1 MILSKNLTK
10 PQPKRGIPKKSDE
23 SYTDSIVSQFMDNF
37 IVSARKYRPQHFN
50 TVVGQSHITNTL
62 KQAIKNG
69 KIAQAYLFCG
79 PRGVG
84 KTTCAR
90 IFAKTINCTNLT
102 PEGEACD
109 ACESCVSFDSGASL
123 NVYELDAASN
133 NSVEDIRNLVDQVRF
148 APQLGDYKVY
158 VIDEVHMLSNAA
170 FNAFLKT
177 LEEPPKHAKFIL
189 ATTEKHKIIPTIL
202 SRCQVFSFNRIKSE
216 DITEQL
222 VHIAG
227 NEHITFEP
235 EALSVIAQKAD
246 GGLRDACS
254 IFDQM
259 VTFTGNHLTYK
270 AVVENLHVLDYD
282 YYFKLTDAA
291 LNNRLPEVMVTFDD
305 ILKKGFDG
313 HNFIIGFG
321 EHLRNL
327 LVSKDQYTVQLL
339 EVSDSLRQ
347 RFAQQAQL
355 CATPFLLKSLAV
367 INKCDIHYKSAKNQR
382 LQVEMALMQISYL
395 NAASQDAE
403 KKNELNPGFDPP
415 AETKVLPQATPA
427 KFSTQPV
434 IQTSSKPVVGFS
446 ELRIKSQ
453 FMLQDNGRHGQP
465 VIETAAVVQ
474 ENVPDVEL
482 SQERV
487 DEAMKAFA
495 EEKSKEGQ
503 KQLYATLTSSKIIL
517 ENKTVVI
524 MLSNEVQ
531 REMLTNIKQDML
543 DELRNLL
550 TNKQTQLEIKV
561 SELMGEV
568 KAYKPQDKFKVLA
581 EKNPAL
587 NELKKRFDLDIEY

>member
-1 MILSKNLTK
+1 
-10 PQPKRGIPKKSDE
+10 
-23 SYTDSIVSQFMDNF
+23 MDNF

-222 VHIAG
+222 AHIAG
-227 NEHITFEP
+227 SEHITFEP

-355 CATPFLLKSLAV
+355 CAIPFLLKSLAV

-403 KKNELNPGFDPP
+403 KKNELSPGFDPP
-415 AETKVLPQATPA
+415 AEAKTLPQATPA

-434 IQTSSKPVVGFS
+434 IQTSSKPVVGFN

-453 FMLQDNGRHGQP
+453 FMLQDNGKQ
-465 VIETAAVVQ
+465 TQQVVEATLVSQ
-474 ENVPDVEL
+474 ENVPDIDL
-482 SQERV
+482 SQQRV
-487 DEAMKAFA
+487 DEAMKTFA

-517 ENKTVVI
+517 EDKTVVI

-531 REMLTNIKQDML
+531 REMLTTIKQDML

-550 TNKQTQLEIKV
+550 VNKQTQLEIKV

>member
-1 MILSKNLTK
+1 
-10 PQPKRGIPKKSDE
+10 
-23 SYTDSIVSQFMDNF
+23 MDNF

-90 IFAKTINCTNLT
+90 IFAKTINCTNLSSD
-102 PEGEACD
+102 GEACD
-109 ACESCVSFDSGASL
+109 ACESCLSFNSGASL

-202 SRCQVFSFNRIKSE
+202 SRCQVFSFNRIKAE

-222 VHIAG
+222 VYIA
-227 NEHITFEP
+227 NTENITFEP
-235 EALSVIAQKAD
+235 EALQIIAQKAD

-270 AVVENLHVLDYD
+270 DVVENLHVLDYE

-291 LNNRLPEVMVTFDD
+291 INGRLPEVMVTFDE

-327 LVSKDQYTVQLL
+327 LVSKDQFTVQLL
-339 EVSDSLRQ
+339 EVSESLKQ

-355 CATPFLLKSLAV
+355 CPTTFLLKSLAV

-382 LQVEMALMQISYL
+382 LQVEMALMQICYL

-403 KKNELNPGFDPP
+403 KKNELNSGFEIQSVQPKALEQQNP
-415 AETKVLPQATPA
+415 VA
-427 KFSTQPV
+427 KFTAQPTV
-434 IQTSSKPVVGFS
+434 QTSSKPVVGFN
-446 ELRIKSQ
+446 ELKIKSQ
-453 FMLQDNGRHGQP
+453 FLLQNAAQDQQSKTVDS
-465 VIETAAVVQ
+465 VILSNAANIVD
-474 ENVPDVEL
+474 VPLTE
-482 SQERV
+482 ERALNAV
-487 DEAMKAFA
+487 KQFA
-495 EEKSKEGQ
+495 EEKSKSGN
-503 KQLYATLTSSKIIL
+503 KQLYATLTSSKIRFANETIL
-517 ENKTVVI
+517 IELN
-524 MLSNEVQ
+524 NEVQ
-531 REMLTNIKQDML
+531 KEMLITIKQDML
-543 DELRNLL
+543 DELRRIVE
-550 TNKQTQLEIKV
+550 NKQTQLEIKV
-561 SELMGEV
+561 SEIVGET
-568 KAYKPQDKFKVLA
+568 KAYKPVDKFKLMVD
-581 EKNPAL
+581 KNPAL
-587 NELKKRFDLDIEY
+587 LELKKRFDLDIEY

>member
-1 MILSKNLTK
+1 
-10 PQPKRGIPKKSDE
+10 
-23 SYTDSIVSQFMDNF
+23 MDNF

-102 PEGEACD
+102 PDGEACD

-222 VHIAG
+222 VHIAN

-235 EALSVIAQKAD
+235 EALSVISQKAD

-339 EVSDSLRQ
+339 EVSESLKQ
-347 RFAQQAQL
+347 RFAQQAQQ
-355 CATPFLLKSLAV
+355 CPTPFLLKSLAV
-367 INKCDIHYKSAKNQR
+367 INKCDIHYKAAKNQR

-403 KKNELNPGFDPP
+403 KKNELSTGFGLP
-415 AETKVLPQATPA
+415 AENTKPLPQQQTPVT
-427 KFSTQPV
+427 KFSSQPV

-453 FMLQDNGRHGQP
+453 FMLQDNGRNGQP
-465 VIETAAVVQ
+465 VIETAVVVE
-474 ENVPDVEL
+474 ENVADVPL

-487 DEAMKAFA
+487 DNAMKHYAD
-495 EEKSKEGQ
+495 EKAKEGLR
-503 KQLYATLTSSKIIL
+503 QLYATLTSSKINL
-517 ENKTVVI
+517 EGQTVVI
-524 MLSNEVQ
+524 LLNNEVQ
-531 REMLTNIKQDML
+531 RTMLTDIKQDML
-543 DELRNLL
+543 DELRRLL

-561 SELMGEV
+561 SEIMGEV
-568 KAYKPQDKFKVLA
+568 KAYKPQDKFKQMA
-581 EKNPAL
+581 DKNPAL

>member
-1 MILSKNLTK
+1 
-10 PQPKRGIPKKSDE
+10 
-23 SYTDSIVSQFMDNF
+23 MDNF

-102 PEGEACD
+102 PDGEACD

-339 EVSDSLRQ
+339 EVSESLRQ

-403 KKNELNPGFDPP
+403 KKNELNPGFELP
-415 AETKVLPQATPA
+415 AENKTLPQATPA

-434 IQTSSKPVVGFS
+434 IQTSSKPVVGFN

-465 VIETAAVVQ
+465 VVETAAVVQ
-474 ENVPDVEL
+474 ENLPDIDL

-487 DEAMKAFA
+487 DEAMKTFA
-495 EEKSKEGQ
+495 EKKAKDGQ
-503 KQLYATLTSSKIIL
+503 KQLYATLTSSQIIL

-531 REMLTNIKQDML
+531 REMLTTIKQDML
-543 DELRNLL
+543 DELRGLL

-561 SELMGEV
+561 SELQGEV

>member
-1 MILSKNLTK
+1 
-10 PQPKRGIPKKSDE
+10 
-23 SYTDSIVSQFMDNF
+23 MDNF

-415 AETKVLPQATPA
+415 AETKTLPQATPA

>member
-1 MILSKNLTK
+1 
-10 PQPKRGIPKKSDE
+10 
-23 SYTDSIVSQFMDNF
+23 MDDF

-102 PEGEACD
+102 TEGEACD
-109 ACESCVSFDSGASL
+109 ACESCLSFNSGASL

-222 VHIAG
+222 VHIA
-227 NEHITFEP
+227 NTEKITFEP
-235 EALSVIAQKAD
+235 EALQIISQKAD

-270 AVVENLHVLDYD
+270 AVVENLHVLDYE

-291 LNNRLPEVMVTFDD
+291 LNGRLPEVMVTFDE
-305 ILKKGFDG
+305 ILKQGFDG

-327 LVSKDQYTVQLL
+327 LVSKDQFTVQLL
-339 EVSDSLRQ
+339 EASELLKQ
-347 RFAQQAQL
+347 RFSQQAQL
-355 CATPFLLKSLAV
+355 CPTPFLLKSLAV
-367 INKCDIHYKSAKNQR
+367 INKCDIHYKAAKNQR

-395 NAASQDAE
+395 NTAPQDAE
-403 KKNELNPGFDPP
+403 KKNELNSEFETHAPP
-415 AETKVLPQATPA
+415 KTLEQASTPA
-427 KFSTQPV
+427 KFSAQPV
-434 IQTSSKPVVGFS
+434 IQTSSKPVVGFN
-446 ELRIKSQ
+446 ELKIKSQ
-453 FMLQDNGRHGQP
+453 FMLQANAQQNQTIAVEAN
-465 VIETAAVVQ
+465 VINDPQ
-474 ENVPDVEL
+474 ESFDVEL
-482 SQERV
+482 NTDR
-487 DEAMKAFA
+487 AMAAVKQFA
-495 EEKSKEGQ
+495 EEKNKNGN
-503 KQLYATLTSSKIIL
+503 KQLYATLTSSKITLVDKTIL
-517 ENKTVVI
+517 IELN
-524 MLSNEVQ
+524 NEVQ
-531 REMLTNIKQDML
+531 KEMLVGIKQDML
-543 DELRNLL
+543 DDLRKLASNRQL
-550 TNKQTQLEIKV
+550 QLEIKV
-561 SELMGEV
+561 SEIIGEI
-568 KAYKPQDKFKVLA
+568 KAYKPADKFKLMA

-587 NELKKRFDLDIEY
+587 LELKKRFDLDIEY

>member
-1 MILSKNLTK
+1 
-10 PQPKRGIPKKSDE
+10 
-23 SYTDSIVSQFMDNF
+23 MDNF

-202 SRCQVFSFNRIKSE
+202 SRCQVFSFNRIKAE

-222 VHIAG
+222 VHIAN
-227 NEHITFEP
+227 NEQITFEP
-235 EALSVIAQKAD
+235 EALSVISQKAD

-291 LNNRLPEVMVTFDD
+291 INNRLPEVMVTFDD

-339 EVSDSLRQ
+339 EVSESLRQ

-403 KKNELNPGFDPP
+403 KKNELTPGFEPQ
-415 AETKVLPQATPA
+415 AEPKTLPQVTPA
-427 KFSTQPV
+427 KFSAQPV

-453 FMLQDNGRHGQP
+453 FMLQDTGKHGQP
-465 VIETAAVVQ
+465 VVEATVVS
-474 ENVPDVEL
+474 EEIAEDIEL

-487 DEAMKAFA
+487 ETAMKQFA

-517 ENKTVVI
+517 ENTTVMI
-524 MLSNEVQ
+524 MLNNEVQ
-531 REMLTNIKQDML
+531 REMLSGIKQDML
-543 DELRNLL
+543 DELRRLL
-550 TNKQTQLEIKV
+550 INRQTQLEIRV
-561 SELMGEV
+561 SEIMGEV
-568 KAYKPQDKFKVLA
+568 KAYKPQDKFRVMA
-581 EKNPAL
+581 EKNPSL
-587 NELKKRFDLDIEY
+587 LELKKRFDLDIEY

>member
-1 MILSKNLTK
+1 
-10 PQPKRGIPKKSDE
+10 
-23 SYTDSIVSQFMDNF
+23 MDNF

-102 PEGEACD
+102 PDGEACD

-222 VHIAG
+222 VHIAN

-235 EALSVIAQKAD
+235 EALSVISQKAD

-291 LNNRLPEVMVTFDD
+291 INNRLPEVMVTFDD

-339 EVSDSLRQ
+339 EVSESLRQ
-347 RFAQQAQL
+347 RFAQQAQQ
-355 CATPFLLKSLAV
+355 CPTPFLLKSLAV
-367 INKCDIHYKSAKNQR
+367 INKCDIHYKAAKNQR

-403 KKNELNPGFDPP
+403 KKNELSTGFGLP
-415 AETKVLPQATPA
+415 AETTKPLPQQQTPA
-427 KFSTQPV
+427 TKFSAQPV

-453 FMLQDNGRHGQP
+453 FMLQDNGRNGQP
-465 VIETAAVVQ
+465 VIETAVVVE
-474 ENVPDVEL
+474 ENVADVPL

-487 DEAMKAFA
+487 DNAMKHYAD
-495 EEKSKEGQ
+495 EKAKEGLR
-503 KQLYATLTSSKIIL
+503 QLYATLTSSKINL
-517 ENKTVVI
+517 EGQTVVI
-524 MLSNEVQ
+524 LLNNEVQ
-531 REMLTNIKQDML
+531 RTMLTDIKQDML
-543 DELRNLL
+543 DELRRLL

-561 SELMGEV
+561 SEIMGEV
-568 KAYKPQDKFKVLA
+568 KAYKPQDKFKQMA
-581 EKNPAL
+581 DKNPAL

>member
-1 MILSKNLTK
+1 
-10 PQPKRGIPKKSDE
+10 
-23 SYTDSIVSQFMDNF
+23 MDDF

-50 TVVGQSHITNTL
+50 TVVGQGHITNTL

-102 PEGEACD
+102 SDGEACD
-109 ACESCVSFDSGASL
+109 ACESCLSFNSGASL

-202 SRCQVFSFNRIKSE
+202 SRCQVFSFNRIKTE

-222 VHIAG
+222 VHIA
-227 NEHITFEP
+227 NTEQITFEP
-235 EALSVIAQKAD
+235 EALQIISQKAD

-270 AVVENLHVLDYD
+270 AVVENLHVLDYE

-291 LNNRLPEVMVTFDD
+291 LNGRLPEVMVTFDE
-305 ILKKGFDG
+305 ILKQGFDG

-327 LVSKDQYTVQLL
+327 LVSKDQFTVQLL
-339 EVSDSLRQ
+339 EASESLKQ

-355 CATPFLLKSLAV
+355 CPIPFLLKSLAV
-367 INKCDIHYKSAKNQR
+367 INKCDIHYKAAKNQR

-395 NAASQDAE
+395 NTASQDAE
-403 KKNELNPGFDPP
+403 KKNELNPEFGTQSAPK
-415 AETKVLPQATPA
+415 ALEQAVTPA
-427 KFSTQPV
+427 KFSAQPV
-434 IQTSSKPVVGFS
+434 VQTSSKPVVGFT
-446 ELRIKSQ
+446 ELKIKSQ
-453 FMLQDNGRHGQP
+453 FMLQNNAQHNQT
-465 VIETAAVVQ
+465 IAVEANVLNDPQ
-474 ENVPDVEL
+474 ESFDVEL
-482 SQERV
+482 TTDR
-487 DEAMKAFA
+487 AMAAVKQFA
-495 EEKSKEGQ
+495 EEKNKNGN
-503 KQLYATLTSSKIIL
+503 KQLYATLTSSKITLVDKTIL
-517 ENKTVVI
+517 IELN
-524 MLSNEVQ
+524 NEVQ
-531 REMLTNIKQDML
+531 KEMLVGIKQDML
-543 DELRNLL
+543 DDLRKLASNRQL
-550 TNKQTQLEIKV
+550 QLEIKV
-561 SELMGEV
+561 SEIVGEI
-568 KAYKPQDKFKVLA
+568 KAYKPADKFKLMA

-587 NELKKRFDLDIEY
+587 LELKKRFDLDIEY

>member
-1 MILSKNLTK
+1 
-10 PQPKRGIPKKSDE
+10 
-23 SYTDSIVSQFMDNF
+23 MDDF
-37 IVSARKYRPQHFN
+37 IVSARKYRPQHFS

-102 PEGEACD
+102 SDGEACD
-109 ACESCVSFDSGASL
+109 ACESCLSFNSGASL

-202 SRCQVFSFNRIKSE
+202 SRCQVFSFNRIKTE

-222 VHIAG
+222 VHIA
-227 NEHITFEP
+227 NTEKITFEP
-235 EALSVIAQKAD
+235 EALQIISQKAD

-259 VTFTGNHLTYK
+259 VTFTGSHLTYK
-270 AVVENLHVLDYD
+270 AVVENLHVLDYE

-291 LNNRLPEVMVTFDD
+291 LNGRLPEVMVTFDE
-305 ILKKGFDG
+305 ILKQGFDG

-327 LVSKDQYTVQLL
+327 LVSKDQFTVQLL
-339 EVSDSLRQ
+339 EASESLKQ

-355 CATPFLLKSLAV
+355 CPTPFLLKSLAV
-367 INKCDIHYKSAKNQR
+367 INKCDIHYKAAKNQR

-395 NAASQDAE
+395 NTASQDAE
-403 KKNELNPGFDPP
+403 KKNELNSEFGTQGAP
-415 AETKVLPQATPA
+415 KVLEATVTPV
-427 KFSTQPV
+427 KFSAQPV
-434 IQTSSKPVVGFS
+434 IQTSSKPVVGFT
-446 ELRIKSQ
+446 ELKIKSQ
-453 FMLQDNGRHGQP
+453 FMLQNTAQQNQTLPDEAN
-465 VIETAAVVQ
+465 VINDPQ
-474 ENVPDVEL
+474 ESFDVEL
-482 SQERV
+482 SEDR
-487 DEAMKAFA
+487 AMAAVKQFA
-495 EEKSKEGQ
+495 EGKNKNGN
-503 KQLYATLTSSKIIL
+503 KQLYATLTSSKITLVDKTIL
-517 ENKTVVI
+517 IELN
-524 MLSNEVQ
+524 NEVQ
-531 REMLTNIKQDML
+531 KEMLVGIKQDML
-543 DELRNLL
+543 DDLRKLAH
-550 TNKQTQLEIKV
+550 NKQLQLEIKV
-561 SELMGEV
+561 SAISGEI
-568 KAYKPQDKFKVLA
+568 KAYKPADKFKLMA

-587 NELKKRFDLDIEY
+587 LELKKRFDLDIEY

>member
-1 MILSKNLTK
+1 
-10 PQPKRGIPKKSDE
+10 
-23 SYTDSIVSQFMDNF
+23 MDNF

-202 SRCQVFSFNRIKSE
+202 SRCQVFSFNRIKAE

-222 VHIAG
+222 VHIA
-227 NEHITFEP
+227 NSEHITFEP
-235 EALSVIAQKAD
+235 EALSVISQKAD

-270 AVVENLHVLDYD
+270 EVVENLHVLDYD

-327 LVSKDQYTVQLL
+327 LVSKDQFTVQLL
-339 EVSDSLRQ
+339 EVSESLKQ

-355 CATPFLLKSLAV
+355 CPTPFLLKALSV

-395 NAASQDAE
+395 NAASPDAE
-403 KKNELNPGFDPP
+403 KKNELTAGFELP
-415 AETKVLPQATPA
+415 AENKALPQTPPA

-453 FMLQDNGRHGQP
+453 FMLQDNGRQGQP
-465 VIETAAVVQ
+465 VIETAVVVQ
-474 ENVPDVEL
+474 ENVADIAL

-487 DEAMKAFA
+487 EEAMKQFA
-495 EEKSKEGQ
+495 EEKSKSGN

-517 ENKTVVI
+517 EQSTVVI
-524 MLSNEVQ
+524 MLNNEVQ
-531 REMLTNIKQDML
+531 REMLTTIKQDML
-543 DELRNLL
+543 DELRALL
-550 TNKQTQLEIKV
+550 TNRQTQLEIKV
-561 SELMGEV
+561 SEIMGEV
-568 KAYKPQDKFKVLA
+568 KAYKPQDKFKLMA

-587 NELKKRFDLDIEY
+587 LELKKRFDLDIEY

>member
-1 MILSKNLTK
+1 
-10 PQPKRGIPKKSDE
+10 
-23 SYTDSIVSQFMDNF
+23 MDDF

-102 PEGEACD
+102 ADGEACD
-109 ACESCVSFDSGASL
+109 ACESCLSFNSGASL

-202 SRCQVFSFNRIKSE
+202 SRCQVFSFNRIKTE

-222 VHIAG
+222 VHIA
-227 NEHITFEP
+227 NTEKITFEP
-235 EALSVIAQKAD
+235 EALQIIAQKAD

-270 AVVENLHVLDYD
+270 AVVENLHVLDYE

-291 LNNRLPEVMVTFDD
+291 LNGRLPEVMVTFDE
-305 ILKKGFDG
+305 ILKQGFDG

-327 LVSKDQYTVQLL
+327 LVSKDQFTVQLL
-339 EVSDSLRQ
+339 EASELLKQ
-347 RFAQQAQL
+347 RYAQQALL
-355 CATPFLLKSLAV
+355 CTTPFLLKSLAV
-367 INKCDIHYKSAKNQR
+367 INKCDIHYKAAKNQR

-395 NAASQDAE
+395 NTASQDAE
-403 KKNELNPGFDPP
+403 KKNELNSDFGTQAPP
-415 AETKVLPQATPA
+415 KALEQVSTPV
-427 KFSTQPV
+427 KFSAQPV
-434 IQTSSKPVVGFS
+434 IQTSSKPVIGFN
-446 ELRIKSQ
+446 ELKIKSQ
-453 FMLQDNGRHGQP
+453 FMLQNNAQQNQTIAVEAN
-465 VIETAAVVQ
+465 VINDPQ
-474 ENVPDVEL
+474 ESFDVEL
-482 SQERV
+482 NSDR
-487 DEAMKAFA
+487 AMAAVKQFA
-495 EEKSKEGQ
+495 EEKNKTGN
-503 KQLYATLTSSKIIL
+503 KQLYATLTSSKITLVDKTIL
-517 ENKTVVI
+517 IELN
-524 MLSNEVQ
+524 NEVQ
-531 REMLTNIKQDML
+531 KEMLVGIKQDML
-543 DELRNLL
+543 DDLRKLAS
-550 TNKQTQLEIKV
+550 NKQLQLEIKV
-561 SELMGEV
+561 SEISAEI
-568 KAYKPQDKFKVLA
+568 KAYKPADKFKLMA

-587 NELKKRFDLDIEY
+587 LELKKRFDLDIEY

>member
-1 MILSKNLTK
+1 
-10 PQPKRGIPKKSDE
+10 
-23 SYTDSIVSQFMDNF
+23 MDNF

-102 PEGEACD
+102 PDGEACD

-339 EVSDSLRQ
+339 EVSDNLRQ

-355 CATPFLLKSLAV
+355 CPTPFLLKSLAV

-403 KKNELNPGFDPP
+403 KKNELNPGFELP
-415 AETKVLPQATPA
+415 AENKTLPQATTPA

-434 IQTSSKPVVGFS
+434 IQTSSKPVVGFN

-453 FMLQDNGRHGQP
+453 FMLQDNGRQ
-465 VIETAAVVQ
+465 TQQVVEATLVSQ
-474 ENVPDVEL
+474 EVVADIEL
-482 SQERV
+482 SQQRV
-487 DEAMKAFA
+487 EEAMKTFA
-495 EEKSKEGQ
+495 EAKAKEGL

-517 ENKTVVI
+517 EHQTVVI

-531 REMLTNIKQDML
+531 RTMLTDIKQDML
-543 DELRNLL
+543 DELRRLL

-561 SELMGEV
+561 SEMQGEV
-568 KAYKPQDKFKVLA
+568 KAYKPHDKFKVLA

>member
-1 MILSKNLTK
+1 
-10 PQPKRGIPKKSDE
+10 
-23 SYTDSIVSQFMDNF
+23 MDDF

-102 PEGEACD
+102 PDGEACD
-109 ACESCVSFDSGASL
+109 ACESCLSFNSGASL

-202 SRCQVFSFNRIKSE
+202 SRCQVFSFNRIKAE
-216 DITEQL
+216 DITVQL
-222 VHIAG
+222 EHIANTEG
-227 NEHITFEP
+227 ITYEP
-235 EALSVIAQKAD
+235 EALQIISQKAD

-270 AVVENLHVLDYD
+270 AVVENLHVLDYE

-291 LNNRLPEVMVTFDD
+291 LKGRLPEVMVTFDE

-339 EVSDSLRQ
+339 EASESLKK
-347 RFAQQAQL
+347 RFAEQAQL
-355 CATPFLLKSLAV
+355 CPTPFLLKSLAV

-395 NAASQDAE
+395 NAAPQDAE
-403 KKNELNPGFDPP
+403 KNELNSGFEIQSAQPK
-415 AETKVLPQATPA
+415 AVEQA
-427 KFSTQPV
+427 QPV
-434 IQTSSKPVVGFS
+434 VKFTGQPIVQTSAKPVVGFN
-446 ELRIKSQ
+446 ELKIKSQ
-453 FMLQDNGRHGQP
+453 FLLQDNAQKQQ
-465 VIETAAVVQ
+465 VISVEANVVNESQ
-474 ENVPDVEL
+474 ATIDVEL
-482 SQERV
+482 TQERV
-487 DEAMKAFA
+487 LDCVKQFA
-495 EEKSKEGQ
+495 EEKAKNGN
-503 KQLYATLTSSKIIL
+503 KQLYATLTSSKISLVEKTIL
-517 ENKTVVI
+517 IELN
-524 MLSNEVQ
+524 NEVQ
-531 REMLTNIKQDML
+531 KEMLMLIKQDML
-543 DELRNLL
+543 DAFRNLL
-550 TNKQTQLEIKV
+550 SNKQAQLEIKV
-561 SELMGEV
+561 SEIVGEV
-568 KAYKPQDKFKVLA
+568 KAYKPIDKFKLMA

-587 NELKKRFDLDIEY
+587 LELKKRFDLDIEY

>member
-1 MILSKNLTK
+1 
-10 PQPKRGIPKKSDE
+10 
-23 SYTDSIVSQFMDNF
+23 MDDF

-102 PEGEACD
+102 TDGEACD
-109 ACESCVSFDSGASL
+109 ACESCLSFNSGSSL

-133 NSVEDIRNLVDQVRF
+133 NSVDDIRNLVDQVRF

-158 VIDEVHMLSNAA
+158 VIDEVHMLSTAA

-202 SRCQVFSFNRIKSE
+202 SRCQVFSFNRIKAE

-222 VHIAG
+222 AYIA
-227 NEHITFEP
+227 NTEHITFEP
-235 EALSVIAQKAD
+235 EALQIISQKAD

-270 AVVENLHVLDYD
+270 AVVDNLHVLDYE

-291 LNNRLPEVMVTFDD
+291 LNGRLPEVMVTFDE

-339 EVSDSLRQ
+339 EVSEALKQ

-355 CATPFLLKSLAV
+355 CPMPFLLKSLAV

-403 KKNELNPGFDPP
+403 KKNELNSGFEIQAPTSKVI
-415 AETKVLPQATPA
+415 EQTSVVTKFTD
-427 KFSTQPV
+427 QPTV
-434 IQTSSKPVVGFS
+434 QTSSRPVVGFN
-446 ELRIKSQ
+446 ELKIKSQ
-453 FMLQDNGRHGQP
+453 FLLKDNTPNTQTISTKAQE
-465 VIETAAVVQ
+465 VNQAETHDLEITEERALSAVKQ
-474 ENVPDVEL
+474 
-482 SQERV
+482 
-487 DEAMKAFA
+487 FA
-495 EEKSKEGQ
+495 EEKNKNGN
-503 KQLYATLTSSKIIL
+503 KQLYATLTSCKLSL
-517 ENKTVVI
+517 FQKTIVI
-524 MLSNEVQ
+524 ELNNEVQ
-531 REMLTNIKQDML
+531 KEMLVTIKQDML
-543 DELRNLL
+543 DELRRLVS
-550 TNKQTQLEIKV
+550 NKQIQLEIKV
-561 SELMGEV
+561 SEIVGEI
-568 KAYKPQDKFKVLA
+568 KAYKPSDKFKLMA
-581 EKNPAL
+581 DKNPAL
-587 NELKKRFDLDIEY
+587 LELKKRFDLDIEY